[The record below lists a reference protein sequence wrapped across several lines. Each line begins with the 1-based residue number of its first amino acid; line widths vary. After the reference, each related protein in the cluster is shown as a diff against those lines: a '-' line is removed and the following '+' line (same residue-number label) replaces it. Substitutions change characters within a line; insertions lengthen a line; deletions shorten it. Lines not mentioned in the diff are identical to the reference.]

1 MLESLGILALVLAL
15 FFLAFLLI
23 RTVLFGKV
31 PPPIPETEL
40 PAVDGEIVAEHL
52 AAVLRHRTIS
62 EAEEKPVDAQAFLNL
77 HRELE
82 RLYPRVHATLR
93 VEVVNRLSL
102 LYIWKGKD
110 ETLDPVLFAGHLDV
124 VPVDP
129 ETRDA
134 WKFPPFDGHIEE
146 GAVWGRGALDTK
158 NSVVAVLEAVETLLK
173 QGYQP
178 VRTILLAFGHD
189 EEIGGFQ
196 GAAQIAGRIQAYN
209 TRLAAVLDEGGAILS
224 GGVVPGVRFPVALIG
239 TAEKGYATLQ
249 LTVESSGGHSSMPPR
264 HTGIGVLARAITRLE
279 NAPFPARLYLVR
291 RMFEFL
297 APFLPFG
304 LRLAF
309 ANLWLFRPLISRALG
324 ANPRTNALIRTT
336 TAVTMV
342 QGGVKDNVL
351 PARAT
356 AEVNFRLMPGDRVAD
371 VVAFARRVIADDAV
385 QINLPQGRAWE
396 ASRVSPTDSAAFQG
410 ILQALGQVY
419 PEAISAPYLV
429 AGATDARHYQPICE
443 QIYRLSPM
451 MITAEELKTI
461 HSVNEHISMETLA
474 RMVQFYIRLIKIW
487 GENG

>member
-1 MLESLGILALVLAL
+1 MLESLGILVLVLVL

-31 PPPIPETEL
+31 PPPVEQAEL
-40 PAVDGEIVAEHL
+40 PEIDGNIVAEHL

-62 EAEEKPVDAQAFLNL
+62 ESEGKPADPQTFYAL

-93 VEVVNRLSL
+93 VDVVNRLSL
-102 LYIWKGKD
+102 LYTWKGRD
-110 ETLDPVLFAGHLDV
+110 EFLEPVLLAGHLDV

-134 WKFPPFDGHIEE
+134 WKFPPFEGHIEE

-158 NSVVAVLEAVETLLK
+158 NSVVAILEAVETLLK

-178 VRTILLAFGHD
+178 KRTILLAFGHD

-196 GAAQIAGRIQAYN
+196 GAAQIAGRIQSYN
-209 TRLAAVLDEGGAILS
+209 ARLAAVLDEGGAILS
-224 GGVVPGVRFPVALIG
+224 GGVVPGVSLPVALIG
-239 TAEKGYATLQ
+239 IAEKGYATLQ
-249 LTVESSGGHSSMPPR
+249 LTVESSGGHSSMPPK

-279 NAPFPARLYLVR
+279 NAPLPERLHMVH
-291 RMFEFL
+291 RMFEHL

-304 LRLAF
+304 MRLAF
-309 ANLWLFRPLISRALG
+309 ANLWLFRPLIARVLS

-356 AEVNFRLMPGDRVAD
+356 AVVNFRLMPGDRVAD
-371 VVAFARRVIADDAV
+371 VVAYARRVIADDAV
-385 QINLPQGRAWE
+385 QISLPQGGSWE
-396 ASRVSPTDSAAFQG
+396 ASGVSPTDSPAYLG

-419 PEAISAPYLV
+419 PEAVSAPYLV
-429 AGATDARHYQPICE
+429 AGATDARHYQTVCD

-451 MITAEELKTI
+451 LITPEELKTI
-461 HSVNEHISMETLA
+461 HSENEHISTETLA
-474 RMVQFYIRLIKIW
+474 RMVQFYIQLIKIW